1 MSTVALPPS
10 TPRRWPH
17 HVESVAMV
25 LLFWIV
31 GAGLFFFTVNDLY
44 PDMENIPPLESAL
57 LSIDTLLGQLTCLL
71 VPLVRS
77 RRRRVAGGAG
87 LVVVACSALSAW
99 SFASVVHALVT
110 ISSWRDRRWLVGVD
124 ALAIAAG
131 LVSML
136 VMPGSRLA
144 LPDVAVMLGV
154 VAGLNLWGMYR
165 GQKSVLVD
173 SYRQQAETLRREQAA
188 TVAMARAEERTT
200 IAREMHDT
208 LSHRLA
214 VISLHAGGLSV
225 RPDLPAERI
234 TDTAR
239 LIQNTAQTA
248 SEELRDLLTL
258 LRDDT
263 SDRALPT
270 TLADLDAILV
280 GARAAGLRVDADLD
294 EEVRARLDS
303 LPTRCSAALGQTVRE
318 GLANCIKHAPD
329 QPVTVTITAD
339 QTGATVLVRNNMSQR
354 DSGLAGGH
362 GLVGLDERLR
372 LARGRMRHGVV
383 GGRHELEA
391 WVPWT

>member
-44 PDMENIPPLESAL
+44 PDMENIPPRESAL

-173 SYRQQAETLRREQAA
+173 SYRQQAETLRRDQAA
-188 TVAMARAEERTT
+188 TVAMASTT
-200 IAREMHDT
+200 GTKTPLTVSAR
-208 LSHRLA
+208 
-214 VISLHAGGLSV
+214 
-225 RPDLPAERI
+225 
-234 TDTAR
+234 
-239 LIQNTAQTA
+239 
-248 SEELRDLLTL
+248 
-258 LRDDT
+258 
-263 SDRALPT
+263 
-270 TLADLDAILV
+270 
-280 GARAAGLRVDADLD
+280 
-294 EEVRARLDS
+294 RARGAL
-303 LPTRCSAALGQTVRE
+303 LPCA
-318 GLANCIKHAPD
+318 CC
-329 QPVTVTITAD
+329 TAD
-339 QTGATVLVRNNMSQR
+339 RPSAL
-354 DSGLAGGH
+354 LYAPP
-362 GLVGLDERLR
+362 LP
-372 LARGRMRHGVV
+372 GRCTTPSAIG
-383 GGRHELEA
+383 
-391 WVPWT
+391 WP